1 MINKENLYKETEN
14 METPQ
19 ELIDLTIKN
28 VENILKEAYPDYL
41 TFGEGQYTLSHGST
55 QIMIIVR
62 PFTNEETCI
71 EVLANVVSDGNITP
85 ELMKFLLR
93 KNAELHFGAF
103 GLLFDDT
110 IIFQYSIAGTNVDKN
125 ELITSINAVSI
136 IADHYDDE
144 LATMSNGKRAID
156 IVNEVN

>member
-62 PFTNEETCI
+62 PFTNKETCI

>member
-1 MINKENLYKETEN
+1 
-14 METPQ
+14 
-19 ELIDLTIKN
+19 
-28 VENILKEAYPDYL
+28 
-41 TFGEGQYTLSHGST
+41 
-55 QIMIIVR
+55 MIIVR
-62 PFTNEETCI
+62 PFTNKETCI

-144 LATMSNGKRAID
+144 LATISNGKRAID

>member
-1 MINKENLYKETEN
+1 MINKENLYKENEN

-41 TFGEGQYTLSHGST
+41 TFGEGQFTLTHGST
-55 QIMIIVR
+55 QIMIIIR

-93 KNAELHFGAF
+93 KNAELHFGGF

-110 IIFQYSIAGTNVDKN
+110 IIFQHSIAGTNVDKN

-136 IADHYDDE
+136 IADYYDDE
-144 LATMSNGKRAID
+144 LALMSNGKRSID
-156 IVNEVN
+156 LISEVN